1 MHTAV
6 TRQVPATLHHLL
18 PALLDEA
25 RRLLRGVTDAMSAGA
40 FQDGADAAHSL
51 KGAAM
56 QYGWVDMAQ
65 AAYGLEQALIVRDR
79 QECMRHAAVAGAL
92 LDAACEALEAR

>member
-6 TRQVPATLHHLL
+6 TRQVPAALHHLL

-25 RRLLRGVTDAMSAGA
+25 RRLLRAVTDAMSAGA

-51 KGAAM
+51 IGAAM
-56 QYGWVDMAQ
+56 QYGWVDM
-65 AAYGLEQALIVRDR
+65 EQALIVRDR

-92 LDAACEALEAR
+92 LDTACEALEAR